1 MIRILKSR
9 ERPRFCWPTLRCQLL
24 QSDMKFPNPSGT
36 KNQNKPKQTK
46 QTKQIKNKKTKTKQ
60 KTKTKTKTKTKN
72 KTNNPLTY
80 NLVEGSWL
88 EHVGPKRT
96 GMPKKQ
102 RARLPYQARLL
113 FLPLPYQVYLDSR
126 VERQFL
132 QWQCP
137 DPYLSWGMISVSALG
152 HTFLSFSW
160 TWTIGF

>member
-46 QTKQIKNKKTKTKQ
+46 QTKQIKQNKQNKSKQ
-60 KTKTKTKTKTKN
+60 KQKQ

-80 NLVEGSWL
+80 NLVGRSWL

-160 TWTIGF
+160 TIGAVFF